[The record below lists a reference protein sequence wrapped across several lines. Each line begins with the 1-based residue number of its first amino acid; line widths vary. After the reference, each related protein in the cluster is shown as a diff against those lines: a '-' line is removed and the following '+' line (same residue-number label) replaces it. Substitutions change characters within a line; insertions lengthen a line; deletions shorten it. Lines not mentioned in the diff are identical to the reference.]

1 MVYVSG
7 KHTIVTALK
16 NDYCLKKIVF
26 KTKIGIII
34 NVRNIQIMLE
44 RIVIMVR
51 GMKIMYND
59 TIMVIILIVLMLLI
73 VIMIKRILMV
83 YSQ

>member
-1 MVYVSG
+1 
-7 KHTIVTALK
+7 
-16 NDYCLKKIVF
+16 
-26 KTKIGIII
+26 
-34 NVRNIQIMLE
+34 MLE